1 MKKIFINDSLFLDQ
15 ANKPDH
21 QKRVNELAKIRASR
35 KLKLLAAFKLV
46 RDARNKNFSED
57 EWLPEFTHPLD
68 LFNNIS
74 DTIPAGD
81 PDDPEASNIEDLN
94 RQINHYRAEY
104 DTKVEQLEAVNND
117 LARYKRLV
125 DEANEKLRSAI
136 PSTNLDRTAIR
147 TGISL
152 PSSLPEYKGN
162 FKLDAK
168 TPVFHSR
175 LDEDIES
182 WIIRIEASL
191 TLANVP
197 VELWIT
203 ACYNYV
209 EGIALQMVIAA
220 KKDNRTWNEFKDM
233 LVKTFR
239 PIFKDY
245 DIRARLLKLKDV
257 DSFDKY
263 LHDFRSLTNQIPLD
277 KLGKEDRLTLFM
289 SGLRPKT
296 RNELLQKKVK
306 TLDEAIDLANSMNS
320 ARNMEKTSYG
330 QINYAKSRSGKY
342 KPKSGAT
349 SKKCH
354 RCGKIGHLKAK
365 CRVKDH
371 GARMGRII
379 L

>member
-1 MKKIFINDSLFLDQ
+1 MSRQIKTFEKFSDFVDKSVKKQSLASLLVSLHSVLRIYQEGEADMKKIFINENLFLDQ
-15 ANKPDH
+15 AKQPDH
-21 QKRVNELAKIRASR
+21 QKRVSELAKIRNAR
-35 KLKLLAAFKLV
+35 KQKLLAAFKLV

-74 DTIPAGD
+74 DAIPAGD
-81 PDDPEASNIEDLN
+81 PDDTEALGSNIEDLN
-94 RQINHYRAEY
+94 SQINHYRAEY
-104 DTKVEQLEAVNND
+104 DTKVEQLDAVNND
-117 LARYKRLV
+117 LTRCKRLL
-125 DEANEKLRSAI
+125 DEANEKLRSAV
-136 PSTNLDRTAIR
+136 PSGGQATVRTNFT
-147 TGISL
+147 SS
-152 PSSLPEYKGN
+152 PSLPEHKGN

-197 VELWIT
+197 VGLWIT

-220 KKDNRTWNEFKDM
+220 KKDNKTWNDFKEM

-245 DIRARLLKLKDV
+245 DIRARLLKLKDM

-277 KLGKEDRLTLFM
+277 KLSIEDRLTLFM

-320 ARNMEKTSYG
+320 HV
-330 QINYAKSRSGKY
+330 I
-342 KPKSGAT
+342 
-349 SKKCH
+349 
-354 RCGKIGHLKAK
+354 
-365 CRVKDH
+365 
-371 GARMGRII
+371 
-379 L
+379 